1 MTYSA
6 TEDLLTG
13 TTNVPQSINPQK
25 YVDDASDEVDS
36 VIGFR
41 YTTPVDMSDPGPV
54 IRPARL
60 LLKRVANFLATG
72 RLIMAAA
79 ITQEDKQLNAYGQSL
94 VAQAQAILTQIA
106 AGDIVLPGA
115 DEGSD
120 SPPIQSGPLIYNKDI
135 ESNVEAFYDRVVAPD
150 GPLVGTPVWPGVFL

>member
-1 MTYSA
+1 MTYSE
-6 TEDLLTG
+6 TSDLLTG
-13 TTNVPQSINPQK
+13 SMNVPASLDAQK
-25 YVDDASDEVDS
+25 YVDDASDEIDS

-41 YTTPVDMSDPGPV
+41 YTTPIDMSNSSLV

-79 ITQEDKQLNAYGQSL
+79 VTQEDKQLNAYGASL

-115 DEGSD
+115 EEGSD
-120 SPPIQSGPLIYNKDI
+120 SPPIQSGPLIYNKDA
-135 ESNVEAFYDRVVAPD
+135 ESNVDAFYDRVVAPD
-150 GPLVGTPVWPGVFL
+150 GPLVGTPIWPGVFL